1 MRCEKVIIPNKFLS
15 GLESHTPLASEVVVS
30 SKFLKRDDEPHGGS
44 QYLSRN
50 SKESSI
56 VRESVEIMEVAGIF
70 CRGLSILLLGV
81 YAEVQV
87 L

>member
-1 MRCEKVIIPNKFLS
+1 MYGV
-15 GLESHTPLASEVVVS
+15 ESQTPLASEVVVS
-30 SKFLKRDDEPHGGS
+30 SKFLKRDDEPHGGY

>member
-1 MRCEKVIIPNKFLS
+1 MS

-50 SKESSI
+50 NKESSI

>member
-1 MRCEKVIIPNKFLS
+1 MYGV
-15 GLESHTPLASEVVVS
+15 ESQTPLASEVVVS

-44 QYLSRN
+44 QYLLKN

>member
-1 MRCEKVIIPNKFLS
+1 MYGV
-15 GLESHTPLASEVVVS
+15 ESQTPLASEVVVS

-44 QYLSRN
+44 RYLSRN

>member
-1 MRCEKVIIPNKFLS
+1 MDHSIYQKI
-15 GLESHTPLASEVVVS
+15 
-30 SKFLKRDDEPHGGS
+30 
-44 QYLSRN
+44 
-50 SKESSI
+50 ESSI